1 VIGCKSRGRYHLP
14 VAVGLRDA
22 AYVYKVDVDAI
33 TATVKQEFAVKEKG
47 KTSKKAPS
55 KSTLKPAKRPA
66 T

>member
-1 VIGCKSRGRYHLP
+1 MP